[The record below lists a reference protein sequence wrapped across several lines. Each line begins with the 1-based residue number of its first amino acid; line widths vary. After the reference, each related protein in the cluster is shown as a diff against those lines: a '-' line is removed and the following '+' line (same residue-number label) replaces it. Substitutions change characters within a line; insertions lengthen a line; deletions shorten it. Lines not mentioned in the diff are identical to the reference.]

1 MLGPRTGRTQERIF
15 EPLQMYDS
23 SLRDQF
29 KIVKGRVPV
38 YALRNGELIN
48 WRANNDVSNQLK
60 SLKPL
65 VYLGSDVMA
74 GRRFRRHGQPIVR
87 AVYHRGDTDGRRF
100 FFIFWLTDDGKVA
113 DVQFYVE

>member
-38 YALRNGELIN
+38 YALRNGELIKL
-48 WRANNDVSNQLK
+48 AC
-60 SLKPL
+60 
-65 VYLGSDVMA
+65 
-74 GRRFRRHGQPIVR
+74 
-87 AVYHRGDTDGRRF
+87 
-100 FFIFWLTDDGKVA
+100 
-113 DVQFYVE
+113 